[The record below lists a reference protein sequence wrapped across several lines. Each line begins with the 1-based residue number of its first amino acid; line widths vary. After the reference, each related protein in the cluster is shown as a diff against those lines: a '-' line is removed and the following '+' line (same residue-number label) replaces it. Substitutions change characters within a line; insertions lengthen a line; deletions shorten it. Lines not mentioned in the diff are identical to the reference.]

1 MNRPLNS
8 CRWIKGGVAAFLA
21 ISIVLPSVAMR
32 ELSSDRP
39 DATES
44 PFTVEP
50 GRVQIEMSFAEYT
63 RDRHNPER
71 EDIRMAAWAFAPV
84 NVRIGLTPAAEVQF
98 VVDSFVD
105 VKTDDRVAGV
115 TNRTRG
121 FGDVTVRAKWNFWGN
136 DSGKTA
142 LGLMPFVKLPTA
154 RRGIGNDSF
163 EGGVIL
169 PFASE
174 LGGGWG
180 FGAMTELDAVRNQ
193 ADDGYAAAWVNTATA
208 SRGLTERV
216 GIFFELAS
224 AVGEGKP
231 VLTGNIGL
239 TYAVNDDLQLDA
251 GVNVG
256 LTRSAD
262 DLTLFT
268 GFVKRF

>member
-1 MNRPLNS
+1 MNRKLNF
-8 CRWIKGGVAAFLA
+8 CRWIKGCVVAFLA
-21 ISIVLPSVAMR
+21 ISIVSPSVAMR
-32 ELSSDRP
+32 DLTSDRP

-44 PFTVEP
+44 PFTVDR
-50 GRVQIEMSFAEYT
+50 GRVQVEMSFAEYT

-71 EDIRMAAWAFAPV
+71 EDIRVTAWRFAPV
-84 NVRIGLTPAAEVQF
+84 NVRVGLTPRAELQF
-98 VVDSFVD
+98 VIDSFAE
-105 VKTDDRVAGV
+105 VKTDDRAVGI

-136 DSGKTA
+136 DGGKTA

-154 RRGIGNDSF
+154 RHGLGNNAF

-169 PFASE
+169 PFAAE

-180 FGAMTELDAVRNQ
+180 FGAMTELDVVRNQ
-193 ADDGYAAAWVNTATA
+193 ADSGYTAVWVNTATV
-208 SRGLTERV
+208 SRGLTERA

-231 VLTGNIGL
+231 VLTGNVGL
-239 TYAVNDDLQLDA
+239 TYAVNDDLQLDV